1 MRLPWAGRKKS
12 SRQYDLSWVP
22 EFWKSVRPYLI
33 ARPEDEVL
41 ILPPNLVYKTNKT
54 GLALLEALDRGLKL
68 ELLPGMDEKK
78 LKEVERFFLDIKAL
92 CEGREVPTETLAYDF
107 NFSRLPILGEIALT
121 YRCNNACQFCYAG
134 CGSTGACS
142 PGSCGPGHVVSG
154 AREPGPAA
162 GLASNSGPTA
172 GYAGSP
178 NPAASQSSAAQQSAD
193 AKEMSTHEVERII
206 DIFTQKAKIPFF
218 SFTGGE
224 PLLREDLEHL
234 IEYAGGRGLRVNLI
248 SNGTLISPE
257 RARALRRAGLSTAQ
271 ISLESPD
278 EEMHDRLCGAKS
290 AYRRT
295 LSGIRALQEAGIR
308 VQTNS
313 TLTTLNRESLYGM
326 PAFLASLGVERFS
339 MNLYIPAARIEKAAE
354 LLVPY
359 SEAGAFVDSMRK
371 AAAAA
376 GRIFYWYSPTPLCI
390 YNPIAR
396 GLGNKSCAAAD
407 GLIHVNP
414 SGDVLPCSSYAESL
428 GNLLTQDF
436 EAVWFSARAGHFKQ
450 KRYAPVA
457 CRSCTSFTACQAA
470 CPLYWDYAGYGE
482 LERSGWAG
490 ALAGK
495 GGDKTGFA
503 AASAARTDA
512 KSGANGA
519 NGANDAAAAPTEP
532 ERKGVES
539 PCEV

>member
-1 MRLPWAGRKKS
+1 LKLPWAFRKKPPKK
-12 SRQYDLSWVP
+12 YDLSWVP
-22 EFWKSVRPYLI
+22 EFWKSIRPYLI
-33 ARPEDEVL
+33 ARPEDEVI

-54 GLALLEALDRGLKL
+54 GLALLEALDKGLKL
-68 ELLPGMDEKK
+68 ERLPGMDEER
-78 LKEVERFFLDIKAL
+78 LKDVERFFLDIKAL
-92 CEGREVPTETLAYDF
+92 CEGREVPTETIAYDF

-134 CGSTGACS
+134 CGSS
-142 PGSCGPGHVVSG
+142 
-154 AREPGPAA
+154 
-162 GLASNSGPTA
+162 
-172 GYAGSP
+172 
-178 NPAASQSSAAQQSAD
+178 AQQRAD
-193 AKEMSTHEVERII
+193 VKEMSTQEVERVI
-206 DIFTQKAKIPFF
+206 DIFAQKAKIPFF

-234 IEYAGGRGLRVNLI
+234 VEYSGNRRLRVNLI

-257 RARALRRAGLSTAQ
+257 RAMALRRAGLSTAQ

-278 EEMHDRLCGAKS
+278 EEIHDKLCGAKG
-290 AYRRT
+290 AYRST
-295 LSGIRALQEAGIR
+295 LGGIRALQEAGIR

-313 TLTTLNRESLYGM
+313 TLTARNRESLYGM
-326 PAFLASLGVERFS
+326 PALLASLGVERFS

-359 SEAGAFVDSMRK
+359 SEVGAFVDSMRK

-376 GRIFYWYSPTPLCI
+376 GRVFYWYSPTPLCI

-396 GLGNKSCAAAD
+396 GMGNKSCAAAD

-428 GNLLTQDF
+428 GNLLNQDF
-436 EAVWFSARAGHFKQ
+436 EEVWFSARAGHFKQ
-450 KRYAPVA
+450 KRYAPEA
-457 CRSCTSFTACQAA
+457 CRGCASFTACQAA

-482 LERSGWAG
+482 LERTGWADVKS
-490 ALAGK
+490 GK
-495 GGDKTGFA
+495 GRVGS
-503 AASAARTDA
+503 AASY
-512 KSGANGA
+512 K
-519 NGANDAAAAPTEP
+519 P

-539 PCEV
+539 PCEVCDGL

>member
-1 MRLPWAGRKKS
+1 MRPPWPSKS
-12 SRQYDLSWVP
+12 KPERSFDLSWVP
-22 EFWKSVRPYLI
+22 DFWKSVRPYLI

-41 ILPPNLVYKTNKT
+41 ILPPNLVYKTNRT
-54 GLALLEALDRGLKL
+54 GLALLDALDKGIKL
-68 ELLPGMDEKK
+68 ERLPGMDEAR
-78 LKEVERFFLDIKAL
+78 LKDVERFLLDIKAL
-92 CEGREVPTETLAYDF
+92 CEGREVPAEKIAYDF

-121 YRCNNACQFCYAG
+121 YRCNNTCQFCYAG
-134 CGSTGACS
+134 CGAAGCGSASHGAS
-142 PGSCGPGHVVSG
+142 SCGS
-154 AREPGPAA
+154 
-162 GLASNSGPTA
+162 
-172 GYAGSP
+172 AGSP
-178 NPAASQSSAAQQSAD
+178 DSAGPCGPSHTIPKSAVPVTAASRAGGRG
-193 AKEMSTHEVERII
+193 EMSTQDVERII
-206 DIFTQKAKIPFF
+206 DIFALKAKIPFF

-234 IEYAGGRGLRVNLI
+234 IEYAGRKRLQVNLI

-257 RARALRRAGLSTAQ
+257 RAKALHRAGLTTAQ

-278 EEMHDRLCGAKS
+278 EELHDSLCGVRGAFK
-290 AYRRT
+290 RT
-295 LSGIRALQEAGIR
+295 LAGIKALQEAGIR

-313 TLTTLNRESLYGM
+313 TLTLLNRDSLLRI
-326 PAFLASLGVERFS
+326 PAFLASMGIERFS

-359 SEAGAFVDSMRK
+359 SEAGAFVDSIRK
-371 AAAAA
+371 TAAAA

-428 GNLLTQDF
+428 GNLLAQDF
-436 EAVWFSARAGHFKQ
+436 EDIWFSARAGHFKQ
-450 KRYAPVA
+450 KRYAPEA
-457 CRSCTSFTACQAA
+457 CRSCSFFVACQAA

-482 LERSGWAG
+482 LRRAGWAG
-490 ALAGK
+490 ASALEVGAKTRTAGSDASQPSVEL
-495 GGDKTGFA
+495 GA
-503 AASAARTDA
+503 ADSWQ
-512 KSGANGA
+512 KSIVA
-519 NGANDAAAAPTEP
+519 
-532 ERKGVES
+532 ERKGAQS